1 MFYIYVKN
9 WKIMWSDENG
19 KLNLWK
25 PFPVELPW
33 YYRLVDWVP
42 KMTLN
47 ESDLDMK
54 KDVYVWS
61 RDWNWY
67 YEKRK
72 EATWK
77 DNLEDTRWDEELK
90 EEKKEESETE
100 EETDEN
106 PTPENHSES
115 EE

>member
-9 WKIMWSDENG
+9 WKIKWSSQSD

-25 PFPVELPW
+25 PFAVELPW

-42 KMTLN
+42 KMTLC
-47 ESDLDMK
+47 ESDLDK
-54 KDVYVWS
+54 KVDVFVWN
-61 RDWNWY
+61 RNWIKY

-77 DNLEDTRWDEELK
+77 DKLEDTRWNDELK
-90 EEKKEESETE
+90 NIANEENVDNVE
-100 EETDEN
+100 DE
-106 PTPENHSES
+106 
-115 EE
+115 

>member
-9 WKIMWSDENG
+9 WKIKWSSQSD

-25 PFPVELPW
+25 PFAVELPW

-42 KMTLN
+42 KMTLC
-47 ESDLDMK
+47 ESDLDK
-54 KDVYVWS
+54 KVDVFVWN
-61 RDWNWY
+61 RNRNKY

-77 DNLEDTRWDEELK
+77 ETVEETRWDDELK
-90 EEKKEESETE
+90 EEN
-100 EETDEN
+100 DEN
-106 PTPENHSES
+106 QTPENHSES

>member
-1 MFYIYVKN
+1 MFYIYVRN
-9 WKIMWSDENG
+9 WKIMWNSKSD

-42 KMTLN
+42 KMTTN
-47 ESDLDMK
+47 ESDFDPK
-54 KDVYVWS
+54 IDYFVWD
-61 RDWNWY
+61 RNRKEY
-67 YEKRK
+67 RQKRM

-77 DNLEDTRWDEELK
+77 ESPEDTRWWPLK
-90 EEKKEESETE
+90 EETE